1 MYNIGRKVIVSI
13 YDSEEKKRGSC
24 VYMLR
29 NGKRLAICMKE
40 KGILEYLRICS
51 HIRILTVGGTG
62 NYVIIGRNVKLTN
75 ITVTV
80 TGNNNKNIY

>member
-1 MYNIGRKVIVSI
+1 M
-13 YDSEEKKRGSC
+13 
-24 VYMLR
+24 YMLR